1 MVPPRLFV
9 CLIVCLLVCLF
20 RPLRPFFVC
29 FLPLAPPR
37 ISTSTGGRDLL
48 GWAEPA
54 GLGWIEPGFCWAG
67 LPPATTAPQEQDVM
81 RTHEAAKR
89 SEMESQMSSQVP
101 GLGSPR
107 PRPHSDLGAHPAHIC
122 AGTDGAQA
130 GLSHGAPVARRTMF
144 CCARAAIADAHSS
157 TH

>member
-1 MVPPRLFV
+1 MHRDELRQAELRHQQVVPPRLFV
-9 CLIVCLLVCLF
+9 CLFVRLFVCLF
-20 RPLRPFFVC
+20 VCSARCGRFLFVC
-29 FLPLAPPR
+29 TPLAPPR

-101 GLGSPR
+101 GVNGLTPPTSAPGPGGSPR
-107 PRPHSDLGAHPAHIC
+107 PQL
-122 AGTDGAQA
+122 
-130 GLSHGAPVARRTMF
+130 RR
-144 CCARAAIADAHSS
+144 D
-157 TH
+157 